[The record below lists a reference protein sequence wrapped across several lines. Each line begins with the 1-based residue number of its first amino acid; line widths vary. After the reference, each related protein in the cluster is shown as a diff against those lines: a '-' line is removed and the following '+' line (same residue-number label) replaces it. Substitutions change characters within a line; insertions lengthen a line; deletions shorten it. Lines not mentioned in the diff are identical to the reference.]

1 MALILRGIS
10 LARSADP
17 PHEPAEWLIRA
28 AATIAFNEQDAL
40 GPLTA
45 MLRRIGLALPGS
57 GDRIGRPRRTAA
69 AALRRRFPMLQVR
82 PVGDNAVH
90 VLFPGG
96 DFVCVPEMDTP
107 VLIGMLTLLEHDEA
121 IILPGLSTDQFL
133 LALAALDG
141 LALLAC
147 PELELTEI
155 SPIQLVRQ
163 REELFAF
170 VRRIRHDN
178 DTAQSY
184 EQLISLF
191 LTEDARGSLAGLS
204 PSLWGAAASVAIASW
219 VARSGQSRSGRPVN
233 LERLHDVTG
242 QEPEA
247 MGDEYRLR
255 FACGE
260 LRFTAEGDLA
270 VGRGSVIDAYG
281 RLVSL
286 PLVSNAA
293 ALEWLAWAMAARDV
307 FSAASGTP
315 PWLVLYTWRSLVVP
329 WFVIVPETA
338 RIVGLLRD
346 LAHGLHGDRQVAK
359 EQARLV
365 LRRRPTVAGPPVT
378 ELRDQEGRGRS
389 PTTELNPTTSQG
401 RGIQCTTVDQ

>member
-1 MALILRGIS
+1 MAGEVGLDRASSLRSRGRRTLSRCTRSHGIVRARPGGRRRVDDLARDLPDSLTTDGAASMALILRGIS

-17 PHEPAEWLIRA
+17 PHEPAEWLILCGCDHSLQRA
-28 AATIAFNEQDAL
+28 GRAWPTDRDAAPDRTRSAWVPEIGSVVLDAL
-40 GPLTA
+40 QP
-45 MLRRIGLALPGS
+45 
-57 GDRIGRPRRTAA
+57 

-170 VRRIRHDN
+170 VRRIRHD
-178 DTAQSY
+178 DDAAQSY

-219 VARSGQSRSGRPVN
+219 VARSGQSRSGRPVD

-247 MGDEYRLR
+247 MGDEYRLLDSR
-255 FACGE
+255 
-260 LRFTAEGDLA
+260 
-270 VGRGSVIDAYG
+270 
-281 RLVSL
+281 
-286 PLVSNAA
+286 
-293 ALEWLAWAMAARDV
+293 
-307 FSAASGTP
+307 AASSGLP
-315 PWLVLYTWRSLVVP
+315 RRAISRSDGAASSTHTDA
-329 WFVIVPETA
+329 W
-338 RIVGLLRD
+338 
-346 LAHGLHGDRQVAK
+346 
-359 EQARLV
+359 
-365 LRRRPTVAGPPVT
+365 
-378 ELRDQEGRGRS
+378 
-389 PTTELNPTTSQG
+389 
-401 RGIQCTTVDQ
+401 